1 MRCLVRMRHCVERW
15 KGGRPVPSQRILDAI
30 AKVTARRP
38 KIVLD
43 HILQHGSV
51 STDELKTLYGYDHP
65 PRAAR
70 DVRELGIP
78 LKTVMR
84 AGSNGRRMAHYM
96 LDDDEDLITG
106 RSRGRRAFPKA
117 LKLAL
122 VARQGEQCA
131 ICGTPYPAR
140 ALQIDHRVPYEVAG
154 DPEGEL
160 DPHDF
165 MLICG
170 SCNRSKSFSCEHCDN
185 WRDIKSRAIC
195 ESCYWGS
202 PEEYTH
208 IAMEQRRR
216 ATINW
221 TGDDEVAQYDALSA
235 EAHNLGQE
243 MDEYL
248 KNLITRHDEP
258 E

>member
-1 MRCLVRMRHCVERW
+1 
-15 KGGRPVPSQRILDAI
+15 VPSQRILDAI

-38 KIVLD
+38 KTVLD

-51 STDELKTLYGYDHP
+51 STDELQTLYGYDHA

-78 LKTVMR
+78 LKTEMR
-84 AGSNGRRMAHYM
+84 TDPNGRRMAYYM
-96 LDDDEDLITG
+96 LADDADLTDG
-106 RSRGRRAFPKA
+106 RASGRRAFPKA
-117 LKLAL
+117 LKVVLI
-122 VARQGEQCA
+122 ARQGEQCA

-154 DPEGEL
+154 DPEGEH
-160 DPHDF
+160 DPRDF

-170 SCNRSKSFSCEHCDN
+170 SCNRSKSFSCEHCVN
-185 WRDIKSRAIC
+185 WQRIKDRAIC

-221 TGDDEVAQYDALSA
+221 TGEEEAGEYDALAA
-235 EAHNLGQE
+235 EADNHGQE
-243 MDEYL
+243 IDEYL
-248 KNLITRHDEP
+248 KSLITRHDESQ
-258 E
+258 